1 MLSRYL
7 ENKKMYALKRFGKR
21 PRKMTHEQNRDLQN
35 TGPEEIWKET

>member
-7 ENKKMYALKRFGKR
+7 EKNIYALKRFGKR
-21 PRKMTHEQNRDLQN
+21 PRKMTYEQNRDLPN